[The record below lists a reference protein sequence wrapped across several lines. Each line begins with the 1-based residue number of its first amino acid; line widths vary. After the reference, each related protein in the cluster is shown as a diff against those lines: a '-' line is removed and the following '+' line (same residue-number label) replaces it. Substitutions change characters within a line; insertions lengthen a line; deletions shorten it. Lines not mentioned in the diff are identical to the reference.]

1 MTALSIALRIPK
13 GIPEGIA
20 LRRASSRFAPRRGHR
35 AAHPEGDPV
44 GGIPQGIALR
54 IPEGIALKAR
64 GHAAPVLLGVLVV
77 TIGAGFLAGC
87 SSVASSEV
95 NADASVVD
103 MIRDAPPTV
112 REAYAFA
119 ASHPEV
125 LQGIPC
131 YCGCGSIGHTSNY
144 ACYIADSD
152 ADGGA
157 TYDSHALGCSICVDI
172 TQDAIRL
179 LDEGQGV
186 AEIRA
191 YIDRTYSAYGP
202 SNMP

>member
-1 MTALSIALRIPK
+1 VTPRPTLENRF
-13 GIPEGIA
+13 EGCGVIA
-20 LRRASSRFAPRRGHR
+20 LRRASSRFAPRRGH
-35 AAHPEGDPV
+35 PVEG
-44 GGIPQGIALR
+44 
-54 IPEGIALKAR
+54 IPEGTAPSVPGGIARVRSSAGE
-64 GHAAPVLLGVLVV
+64 GHARVLVV
-77 TIGAGFLAGC
+77 VAAILAGLLAGC
-87 SSVASSEV
+87 SAGASSEE
-95 NADASVVD
+95 NTDSSTAE
-103 MIRDAPPTV
+103 MIHDAPLTV

-119 ASHPEV
+119 ETHPEV

-144 ACYIADSD
+144 ACYIADSKE
-152 ADGGA
+152 DGTP

-179 LDEGQGV
+179 LDEGREV